1 MALQTPF
8 LNHSQFVCCIAR
20 SRRTWRL
27 KRHLPREL
35 IYFDSCAIPVTKLAS
50 LLNLIANISV
60 VPWPLMIIF
69 PTGSHVS
76 HFANSTRIA
85 SMSDIP
91 LISTLDGDLHND
103 VNFFS
108 CTKTEYALQIQLVS
122 SQAGIHGPK
131 PGIGAD
137 QDPEK
142 FQNLGPDRTRTNKSL
157 KISNRFGPV
166 GPRT

>member
-1 MALQTPF
+1 MYIHVVLY
-8 LNHSQFVCCIAR
+8 S
-20 SRRTWRL
+20 
-27 KRHLPREL
+27 
-35 IYFDSCAIPVTKLAS
+35 SCAIPVTKLGS
-50 LLNLIANISV
+50 LSNLTANILV
-60 VPWPLMIIF
+60 VPLPLMIIF
-69 PTGSHVS
+69 LTGSHVW
-76 HFANSTRIA
+76 HFVNSTRIA

-166 GPRT
+166 VPRT